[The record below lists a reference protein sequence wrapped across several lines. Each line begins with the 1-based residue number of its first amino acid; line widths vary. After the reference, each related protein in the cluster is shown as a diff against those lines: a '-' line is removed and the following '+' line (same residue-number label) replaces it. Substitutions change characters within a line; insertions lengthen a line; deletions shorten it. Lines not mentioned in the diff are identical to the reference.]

1 MWEEINEKQNTDEM
15 LQLQYYA
22 RNAYD
27 NSTRISILKI
37 IVLIINIV
45 LAVINK
51 DTIFLS
57 ALFFT
62 IFAFLEIL
70 ERTFV
75 KNAAKARNLFDEIL
89 FKLNITHDDDKKIKE
104 KAYNLCKRRKND
116 FEIQK
121 RNLGTDNPPGLKN
134 WYTKNSGKNRN
145 EIVFKCQIENTKW
158 DKRVTEIDF
167 IIFIIALLIVFSITI
182 FKYYN
187 KTLSELISGMLSCI
201 ELIYEIIKRIYLYYS
216 YNKNLS
222 KRECL
227 IEEFSKSKIQKENL
241 KSLQTLIVKRREMD
255 LVPLNFIH
263 SKISLTMHELI
274 SKFN

>member
-1 MWEEINEKQNTDEM
+1 M
-15 LQLQYYA
+15 
-22 RNAYD
+22 
-27 NSTRISILKI
+27 
-37 IVLIINIV
+37 
-45 LAVINK
+45 
-51 DTIFLS
+51 
-57 ALFFT
+57 
-62 IFAFLEIL
+62 
-70 ERTFV
+70 
-75 KNAAKARNLFDEIL
+75 
-89 FKLNITHDDDKKIKE
+89 
-104 KAYNLCKRRKND
+104 
-116 FEIQK
+116 
-121 RNLGTDNPPGLKN
+121 KN

-167 IIFIIALLIVFSITI
+167 IIFIVALLIVFSITI